1 MNIIFNIQGG
11 LGKNI
16 MGTAM
21 CQVIKKKYPDSN
33 LIVVSA
39 YKDVFL
45 NNPLVYR
52 SYTHEEQKNLY
63 SDFIEDCETMFMV
76 SDPYTQNDFFNDNKH
91 LYEIWCESYGLK
103 YNGEQPIVHLSKAEK
118 QYYDSIYKLDR
129 PIFLLQSHGGSKD
142 QGMMYNWS
150 RDMPDVLIKKIIEK
164 YKKSHVI
171 VHVKNP
177 EQPVYDDTLQ
187 ALDSYRSIAYL
198 ISLSNKMLVI
208 DSFCQHMAIAMKK
221 QSVVLWC
228 GTNPD
233 VFGYE
238 KHLNVKSNRHTKP
251 LPKERQG
258 YKQIELVERIEN
270 IPYNDLNEIYDFDET
285 CKLLNKLK

>member
-16 MGTAM
+16 MATAM

-33 LIVVSA
+33 LIVISA

-45 NNPLVYR
+45 NNPIVYKT
-52 SYTHEEQKNLY
+52 YTHEEQKNLY
-63 SDFIEDCETMFMV
+63 YDFIEDQDTLFMV
-76 SDPYTQNDFFNDNKH
+76 SDPYTQNDFFNDKKH
-91 LYEIWCESYGLK
+91 LYNIWCETYGLE
-103 YNGEQPIVHLSKAEK
+103 YNEEKPIIYLSKAEK
-118 QYYDSIYKLDR
+118 QYYSSIYNINK
-129 PIFLLQSHGGSKD
+129 PILLFQSHGGAKE

-150 RDMPDVLIKKIIEK
+150 RDMPDFLIKKIIEK
-164 YKKSHVI
+164 YKKTYTI
-171 VHVKNP
+171 VHVKRP
-177 EQPVYDDTLQ
+177 EQPVYNDVLQ

-198 ISLSNKMLVI
+198 ISISNKMLVI
-208 DSFCQHMAIAMKK
+208 DSFCHHMAIAMKK

-233 VFGYE
+233 VFGYKE
-238 KHLNVKSNRHTKP
+238 HLNVKSNKHTKS

-258 YKQIELVERIEN
+258 YKQIELVERIED
-270 IPYNDLNEIYDFDET
+270 IPYNDLNEIYDFDEI

>member
-16 MGTAM
+16 MATAV

-33 LIVVSA
+33 LIVISA

-45 NNPLVYR
+45 NNPLVYKIF
-52 SYTHEEQKNLY
+52 THEEQKNIY
-63 SDFIEDCETMFMV
+63 SDFIEDCETIFMV
-76 SDPYTQNDFFNDNKH
+76 AEPYLQNDFFNDNKH
-91 LYEIWCESYGLK
+91 LYDIWCESYGLK
-103 YNGEQPIVHLSKAEK
+103 YDGEQPIIYFSEAEK
-118 QYYDSIYKLDR
+118 QYYSSIYKLDR
-129 PIFLLQSHGGSKD
+129 PIFLLQSHGGAKN

-150 RDMPDVLIKKIIEK
+150 RDMPDVLIKKIIDK
-164 YKKSHVI
+164 YKNSYAI

-177 EQPVYDDTLQ
+177 EQPVYNDTLQ
-187 ALDSYRSIAYL
+187 AIDSYRSIAYL
-198 ISLSNKMLVI
+198 ISISDKMLLI

-228 GTNPD
+228 GTNPN

-238 KHLNVKSNRHTKP
+238 KHLNIKSNKHTKP
-251 LPKERQG
+251 LPRERKG
-258 YKQIELVERIEN
+258 YKQIDLIERIED
-270 IPYNDLNEIYDFDET
+270 IPYNNLNEIYDFDEI
-285 CKLLNKLK
+285 CKSLNKLK